1 MISLGF
7 YLSYAKTLFLY
18 FWHKQKYISTNFK
31 NVCYIF
37 WPGQTILLT
46 VVLQIVINSMKTVCK
61 VSRVTTKPT
70 IWDVRPAKIPI
81 SLGILPVW
89 SESSL
94 SPWRNIKSL
103 ATHWAHSEDSDQT
116 GHPPSLIRVFA
127 GRTLV
132 ILLVLSCCGSCVKK
146 LKTCFIT
153 SLGEEGSGLCASRA
167 FVCLF
172 CTG

>member
-7 YLSYAKTLFLY
+7 YFSHAKTLF
-18 FWHKQKYISTNFK
+18 
-31 NVCYIF
+31 YIF
-37 WPGQTILLT
+37 DVNKSIFQ
-46 VVLQIVINSMKTVCK
+46 QIIINSMKTVCN
-61 VSRVTTKPT
+61 VSRITTKST
-70 IWDVRPAKIPI
+70 IWHVRPAKTPI
-81 SLGILPVW
+81 SLGIRSVW

-116 GHPPSLIRVFA
+116 GHSPSLIRVFA
-127 GRTLV
+127 GCTLV